1 MKKIEII
8 IRPQMLDLV
17 REELEKVGVKG
28 LNYCEIKGFGQQ
40 KGHAETYRGQTIFVE
55 YVHKVRLEVVVSD
68 AMMEDVITVVEKTAK
83 TGHVGDGKIFVTDV
97 CEVVRIRTGERGDV
111 AI

>member
-8 IRPQMLDLV
+8 VRPQMLDVV
-17 REELEKVGVKG
+17 RTSLEEVGIKGMNYSEVKG
-28 LNYCEIKGFGQQ
+28 YGQQ
-40 KGHAETYRGQTIFVE
+40 RGHAETYRGKTIFVE
-55 YVHKVRLEVVVSD
+55 YVHKVRLEVVVTD
-68 AMMEDVITVVEKTAK
+68 AMMETVIDTVEKAAR

-97 CEVVRIRTGERGDV
+97 CEVIRIRTGERGDV

>member
-8 IRPQMLDLV
+8 IRPQVLDVV
-17 REELEKVGVKG
+17 RTALETVGVSG
-28 LNYCEIKGFGQQ
+28 LNYSEVKGYGQQ
-40 KGHAETYRGQTIFVE
+40 RGHAETYRGKTIFVE
-55 YVHKVRLEVVVSD
+55 YVHKVRLEVVVND
-68 AMMEDVITVVEKTAK
+68 DMMETVITAVEKAAK

-97 CEVVRIRTGERGDV
+97 CEVIRIRTGERGSV

>member
-8 IRPQMLDLV
+8 IRPQVLDFV
-17 REELEKVGVKG
+17 RASLEEVGVTG
-28 LNYCEIKGFGQQ
+28 LNYSEVKGYGQQ
-40 KGHAETYRGQTIFVE
+40 RGHSETYRGKTIFVE

-68 AMMEDVITVVEKTAK
+68 DMMETVITAVEKSAK
-83 TGHVGDGKIFVTDV
+83 TGHVGDGKIFVMDV
-97 CEVVRIRTGERGDV
+97 CEVVRIRTGERGEV

>member
-8 IRPQMLDLV
+8 IRPQMLDHV
-17 REELEKVGVKG
+17 RAALEEIGITG
-28 LNYCEIKGFGQQ
+28 LNYTEVKGYGQQ
-40 KGHAETYRGQTIFVE
+40 RGHAETYRGQTIFVE
-55 YVHKVRLEVVVSD
+55 YVHKVHLEVVVND
-68 AMMEDVITVVEKTAK
+68 DMMEKVLTTVERAAK

-97 CEVVRIRTGERGDV
+97 CEVVRIRTGERGSV

>member
-8 IRPQMLDLV
+8 IRPQVLDMV
-17 REELEKVGVKG
+17 RAALEEVGVTG
-28 LNYCEIKGFGQQ
+28 LNYSEVKGFGQQ
-40 KGHAETYRGQTIFVE
+40 RGHSETYRGQTIFVE
-55 YVHKVRLEVVVSD
+55 YVHKVRLEVVVKD
-68 AMMEDVITVVEKTAK
+68 EMMETILTAVEKAAK